1 MRVVNA
7 SAPGFE
13 GGMDRIENVTE
24 DDDRSAETV
33 RQRIEAV
40 QRASAQ
46 SRKLG
51 SNLVRD
57 LFMSVLQD
65 LRNALDGK
73 VDGMSVRYV
82 GETLDDLVGLLRG
95 ESSLH

>member
-1 MRVVNA
+1 
-7 SAPGFE
+7 
-13 GGMDRIENVTE
+13 MDRIENVAE
-24 DDDRSAETV
+24 DDSRSIETA

-51 SNLVRD
+51 NGLGRD
-57 LFMSVLQD
+57 LFMSVLRD

-73 VDGMSVRYV
+73 VAGVSVRDV
-82 GETLDDLVGLLRG
+82 DETLDDLVGMLAG
-95 ESSLH
+95 ESPLH